1 VNAATPEAAGIETA
15 LAGSR
20 LAGLEV
26 GALIGAGSRCTVH
39 AARFAGEERALK
51 LYKPSAIAKHARHD
65 ARPLAQF
72 EFEVNRE
79 YRDCAGLARYVAAP
93 IDFLVSARVQVF
105 LQERL
110 RGPLYYYWYLQASEA
125 QRSRMRVH
133 IDHMVAEAHRAQIYG
148 INLQALNLI
157 VVPDATD
164 EPIPKLFD
172 FNRLPRHVHHSNR
185 FLGLAVR
192 LGLLTPQRLDYM
204 TLARLH
210 DFRALERKIRKYGL
224 PPAGG

>member
-1 VNAATPEAAGIETA
+1 VNATAPEAAAIAAA

-39 AARFAGEERALK
+39 AARFAGHERILK
-51 LYKPSAIAKHARHD
+51 VYKPAAIAKHSRHD
-65 ARPLAQF
+65 LRPLAQY
-72 EFEVNRE
+72 EFETNRE
-79 YRDCAGLARYVAAP
+79 YRSCPDLARYVAAP
-93 IDFLVSARVQVF
+93 IDFLVTAALQVF

-110 RGPLYYYWYLQASEA
+110 TGPLYYYWYTGASDAE
-125 QRSRMRVH
+125 RSRMRAH
-133 IDHMVAEAHRAQIYG
+133 IDHMVAEAHRAGIYG

-157 VVPDATD
+157 VVSD
-164 EPIPKLFD
+164 ESGDPIPKLFD
-172 FNRLPRHVHHSNR
+172 FNRVLRHVHHSNR
-185 FLGLAVR
+185 LLGLAVR
-192 LGLLTPQRLDYM
+192 LGLLTPARLDYM

-224 PPAGG
+224 PDAGR